1 MLVHLA
7 NRRPINTAG
16 IILALALTSSA
27 TAQAPDPLVAF
38 AVAVEESKGHLVAS
52 RELYAVGERGRA
64 ALHAAHP
71 VQEIGNRLIGPVK
84 RVDTAL
90 AERLRVA
97 LKAPGGDV
105 EQRVS
110 AGRYS
115 DTVAT
120 TFGVLD
126 TALERVVPA
135 PQRADL
141 GFQTRVLATLIRA
154 LVEEY
159 EEGVKD
165 GRVTQVVEYQD
176 AYGFFR
182 RAQVLSRAV
191 DRAARAKNAAA
202 AQRLQDEMAI
212 LARTFSSVGGPGL
225 TLTVHQLKKHADSVV
240 IVLQSL
246 GGWPVG

>member
-1 MLVHLA
+1 LA
-7 NRRPINTAG
+7 FA
-16 IILALALTSSA
+16 ASA
-27 TAQAPDPLVAF
+27 TAQAPDSLVVF
-38 AVAVEESKGHLVAS
+38 AVAVEESKGHLVVS
-52 RELYAVGERGRA
+52 RELYAGGDRGRA

-71 VQEIGNRLIGPVK
+71 VQEIGNRLIAPVK
-84 RVDTAL
+84 RVDSAL

-97 LKAPGGDV
+97 LKAPGGDI

-110 AGRYS
+110 ASRYS

-120 TFGVLD
+120 TFSVLD
-126 TALERVVPA
+126 SALERVIPA
-135 PQRADL
+135 PQRTDL

-182 RAQVLSRAV
+182 RAQELSRTV

-202 AQRLQDEMAI
+202 AQRLQDEMAA
-212 LARTFSSVGGPGL
+212 LARTFSVVSGPGL
-225 TLTVHQLKKHADSVV
+225 PLTVQQLKEHADSIV
-240 IVLQSL
+240 IALQSL
-246 GGWPVG
+246 GG